1 MRDELSGGRRVS
13 GLELLRIISMLM
25 IVDGHFVEFGG
36 YEPFTVQNLGGGG
49 NIPSGYQ
56 HVCPDGLFSLRDD

>member
-49 NIPSGYQ
+49 
-56 HVCPDGLFSLRDD
+56 